1 MRNRREFLLA
11 GLCVGA
17 LGAMLVAAAELPR
30 HVPAVPV
37 AVAEAA
43 THPAN
48 AAEVSEAPE
57 EPAPTPTPEKKDD
70 TGKLAASLRDATY
83 SAVVYDRA
91 EKRFTT
97 SYRPDAGYT
106 SASVVKLLI
115 AFEALKQGVRT
126 DLVRRMLSRS
136 DDDIASQLWS
146 KLGGPDIVSRWA
158 ATIGLSGTRPP
169 ADPGRWGDTR
179 ITASSVVKIYNYL
192 LDKASAADRSV
203 VLAALRGATNYGSD
217 GFDQYFGIPAAA
229 GQTPWAIKQGWSCC
243 RPGRTLHTTG
253 LLGENSERVIVV
265 LTSFPESV
273 TYSKAAKAVTDAVRV
288 LLR

>member
-17 LGAMLVAAAELPR
+17 LGAMLIAAAELPR
-30 HVPAVPV
+30 HVPSVQAP
-37 AVAEAA
+37 VAEAA
-43 THPAN
+43 THAAIAPEP
-48 AAEVSEAPE
+48 AEVPQ
-57 EPAPTPTPEKKDD
+57 EPTPTPTPEKKDD
-70 TGKLAASLRDATY
+70 TGKLAATLRDATY
-83 SAVVYDRA
+83 SAVVYDRT

-115 AFEALKQGVRT
+115 AFEALKQGT
-126 DLVRRMLSRS
+126 QSDLVQRMLSRS

-146 KLGGPDIVSRWA
+146 KLGGPAIVSRWA
-158 ATIGLSGTRPP
+158 SQIGLSGTRPP

-179 ITASSVVKIYNYL
+179 ITAASVVKIYNYL
-192 LDKASAADRSV
+192 LDKAPATQRSV

-229 GQTPWAIKQGWSCC
+229 GKTPWAIKQGWSCC
-243 RPGRTLHTTG
+243 GPDRTLHTTG
-253 LLGENSERVIVV
+253 LLGKNSEQIVVV
-265 LTSFPESV
+265 LTSFPSSV
-273 TYSKAAKAVTDAVRV
+273 SYAKASREVSDAVRV
-288 LLR
+288 LLP